1 MTRPPVGHLTKKTDK
16 KTAARKDVAVDPEL
30 HAKVE
35 ALIVAIEDGS
45 FRREVEATLDPE
57 WVKKYGDAAWAALLD
72 TY

>member
-1 MTRPPVGHLTKKTDK
+1 MKKTDK
-16 KTAARKDVAVDPEL
+16 KTAARKDESPQIITDEQ
-30 HAKVE
+30 VE
-35 ALIVAIEDGS
+35 ALILAIEDGS